1 MFHLPAGQTVVEVS
15 GATYPTLDKLRI
27 DVTGATVKASY
38 RPTLPAGERLPG
50 ITAAHLEVV
59 GRQVRYQQGAVDFA
73 VLVRWA
79 GLGPLAC
86 G

>member
-1 MFHLPAGQTVVEVS
+1 MSSIDFVVPVYNEEDGLLEATLETLEGGFRYVDGRLTLRAWVDGEEALAVLFRILP
-15 GATYPTLDKLRI
+15 
-27 DVTGATVKASY
+27 
-38 RPTLPAGERLPG
+38 
-50 ITAAHLEVV
+50 
-59 GRQVRYQQGAVDFA
+59 QGAVDFA